1 MTQNLR
7 HMVLLFLKQLPAD
20 KYEQFNKAFE
30 LYKQFENKVAF
41 VETKLNRTGFSEDG
55 LQNLLYDLKQ
65 LYSITDTDIAS
76 TIEVVA
82 TSEEAVQDSITG
94 IGYNPT
100 TVAKKVLEHTET
112 PDEAPKN
119 FKMVTGDE
127 LAPLRSEFPFLND
140 KDCPEVLFV
149 VVGKRISSYRRYQ
162 ALHAQLTDIL
172 EGNITVTAAEQSAIA
187 FETQKA
193 NAENLALWNELNH
206 YAKTGEAF
214 TIYRNSCQAR
224 S

>member
-1 MTQNLR
+1 
-7 HMVLLFLKQLPAD
+7 
-20 KYEQFNKAFE
+20 
-30 LYKQFENKVAF
+30 
-41 VETKLNRTGFSEDG
+41 
-55 LQNLLYDLKQ
+55 
-65 LYSITDTDIAS
+65 
-76 TIEVVA
+76 
-82 TSEEAVQDSITG
+82 
-94 IGYNPT
+94 
-100 TVAKKVLEHTET
+100 LEHTET

-119 FKMVTGDE
+119 FKMVTGVE

-206 YAKTGEAF
+206 YAKTGEILGKHSLF
-214 TIYRNSCQAR
+214 TEIVAKREVDAMTVDQLAKYRTSSSTFISKKRTALKAKAITEEKKAEIEEAIAEREYKLALVNTKLGVDVKK
-224 S
+224 